1 MKGETP
7 GPFTKSSIVLNVC
20 SIEPVKPSEVSG
32 LASVLTQMDP
42 WKTLGYRS
50 ETLSR
55 YLTRLD
61 PGLRRYVV
69 TSGGRAAGCLCIRYP
84 WLMGPFL
91 EMLAVFP
98 DFQGRGLGKSLVLWL
113 EKGVRPAYRNL
124 WTTVSSFN
132 TSAAGF
138 YEHMGFEKTGTLN
151 ALLKEGYDEI
161 LLRKIL
167 GQATDIPMLE
177 PS

>member
-7 GPFTKSSIVLNVC
+7 DPFTKSSSVSGVC
-20 SIEPVKPSEVSG
+20 SIDPVTPSEVTG
-32 LASVLTQMDP
+32 IASVLAHMDP

-50 ETLSR
+50 EILSR
-55 YLTRLD
+55 YLTRQD
-61 PGLRRYVV
+61 PGLRRYVI
-69 TSGGRAAGCLCIRYP
+69 TFSGRAAGCLCIRHP

-91 EMLAVFP
+91 ELLAVFP

-113 EKGVRPAYRNL
+113 ENEVRPAYRNI

-138 YEHMGFEKTGTLN
+138 YEHMGFEKAGTLN
-151 ALLKEGYDEI
+151 ALVKAGYDEI

-167 GQATDIPMLE
+167 SQASDIPMLE
-177 PS
+177 PT